1 MKLSVAMTVY
11 NGQQY
16 LVEQL
21 DSIRM
26 QTRTPDEVIICD
38 DQSTDQS
45 YEMVQTYI
53 RDYQL
58 ENTWKLIA
66 NEKNLGY
73 ENNFYKAM
81 ELTTGDYVF
90 FSDQDDIWL
99 LDKLESMSQ
108 KLEENKD
115 IMVLCSEY
123 EPYYCTDDA
132 PVISEQVLKQFRG
145 DGSVEKI
152 TLNHNTVFIG
162 SEGCTMA
169 VRKSFLNDASGYW
182 FDGWAQDEF
191 VWKLS
196 LVLEGCYL
204 YHKPTLKRR
213 LHSNNVS
220 KRKMHALPKR
230 IQFLKKLL
238 QSHEAMLQYGKYK
251 NLNSQ
256 KLKLIE
262 KNIKSVKLRIEMLE
276 NKKLLHAI
284 PLALLYFN
292 NYHSRKSIPV
302 EFLMA
307 LKG

>member
-1 MKLSVAMTVY
+1 MKISVAMTVY

-21 DSIRM
+21 DSIRN
-26 QTRTPDEVIICD
+26 QTQAPDEVIICD
-38 DQSTDQS
+38 DKSTDQS
-45 YEMVQTYI
+45 YMLVQNYI
-53 RDYQL
+53 KEHQL
-58 ENTWKLIA
+58 ANHWRLIA
-66 NEKNLGY
+66 NQHNLGY

-99 LDKLESMSQ
+99 LDKIESMVR
-108 KLEENKD
+108 EMEGNHN

-123 EPYYCTDDA
+123 EPYYCTEDA
-132 PVISEQVLKQFRG
+132 PIISNQILKQFRG

-152 TLNHNTVFIG
+152 SLNHKTIFIG
-162 SEGCTMA
+162 SEGCTMC
-169 VRKSFLNDASGYW
+169 VRKSFLEDADSYW
-182 FDGWAQDEF
+182 FEGWAQDEF

-196 LVLEGCYL
+196 LCQEGCYL

-220 KRKMHALPKR
+220 KRKMHALPRR
-230 IQFLKKLL
+230 ILFLKKLM
-238 QSHEAMLQYGKYK
+238 QSHEAMLQYGLYK
-251 NLNSQ
+251 GIQPKQ
-256 KLKLIE
+256 KRLIE
-262 KNIKSVKLRIEMLE
+262 KNMKSVKLRIQLMEQR
-276 NKKLLHAI
+276 KLFLVF
-284 PLALLYFN
+284 PLTFFYFN